1 MLSAVWLVEC
11 IGQTRVGFLASRVSN
26 ATYGA
31 GRIEHSTSRFSRS
44 STSLIASRGG
54 ARGASLRPEES
65 ALDTRG
71 PRGRPVC
78 DKKQRK
84 GLISS

>member
-26 ATYGA
+26 ATYYGA

-44 STSLIASRGG
+44 SNYIPHRIKGW
-54 ARGASLRPEES
+54 
-65 ALDTRG
+65 
-71 PRGRPVC
+71 
-78 DKKQRK
+78 RK
-84 GLISS
+84 GRLSEAGP